1 MFKRFEIKDYLKILI
16 AIATIAIIA
25 VSSKYIGI
33 LDLLSKLIKS
43 LFPIFFAISISFINE
58 PLIRRLEKR
67 IKRKFSVIIIY
78 VVEVVLIGL
87 IIVLIMPSL
96 VEQLK
101 KFFVELP
108 VVYDTVMSKLN
119 YIDLNLDLKSTIN
132 SYSNEILGALSNV
145 ITLLF
150 DVGIAYVGG
159 FFLSFDYLKFK
170 ERIKE
175 FLRKKNKE
183 KMITYIK
190 SFSPFVYKYTYCL
203 LIDMIVLWI
212 ITGVS
217 FLLAGLEYPFMFA
230 TIIAI
235 SDLIPYIGPI
245 VGGAPAVIVALTI
258 SSKFATFI
266 LIIIILAQFVENNIT
281 KPYIMK
287 NAIELHP
294 LEGLIGITVG
304 GALLGFLGLI
314 LSPIIITGIKIYINL
329 KKEEKI

>member
-58 PLIRRLEKR
+58 PLIRKLEKR

-87 IIVLIMPSL
+87 IILLIIPSL

-203 LIDMIVLWI
+203 LIDMIILWI

-258 SSKFATFI
+258 SSEFATFI

-314 LSPIIITGIKIYINL
+314 LSPIIITGIKI
-329 KKEEKI
+329 

>member
-1 MFKRFEIKDYLKILI
+1 MSF
-16 AIATIAIIA
+16 A
-25 VSSKYIGI
+25 KY
-33 LDLLSKLIKS
+33 LSKNDYYSLITDQVRIIERSNNKV
-43 LFPIFFAISISFINE
+43 INQNFTQI
-58 PLIRRLEKR
+58 PL
-67 IKRKFSVIIIY
+67 Y
-78 VVEVVLIGL
+78 
-87 IIVLIMPSL
+87 
-96 VEQLK
+96 
-101 KFFVELP
+101 
-108 VVYDTVMSKLN
+108 
-119 YIDLNLDLKSTIN
+119 
-132 SYSNEILGALSNV
+132 
-145 ITLLF
+145 
-150 DVGIAYVGG
+150 
-159 FFLSFDYLKFK
+159 KFK
-170 ERIKE
+170 ERIKD

-190 SFSPFVYKYTYCL
+190 CFSPFVYKYTYCL

-314 LSPIIITGIKIYINL
+314 LSPIIITGIKIYLNL

>member
-58 PLIRRLEKR
+58 PLIRKLEKKL
-67 IKRKFSVIIIY
+67 KRKFSVIIIY

-87 IIVLIMPSL
+87 IILLIIPSL

-108 VVYDTVMSKLN
+108 VAYDTVMSKLN

-203 LIDMIVLWI
+203 LIDMIILWI

-294 LEGLIGITVG
+294 LEGLFGFSIGGTLFGFI
-304 GALLGFLGLI
+304 GAI
-314 LSPIIITGIKIYINL
+314 LSPIIIIAIRIFIKL

>member
-87 IIVLIMPSL
+87 IILLIMPSL

>member
-58 PLIRRLEKR
+58 PLIRKLEKR

-87 IIVLIMPSL
+87 IILLIIPSL

-203 LIDMIVLWI
+203 LIDMIILWI

-304 GALLGFLGLI
+304 GVLLGFLGLI

>member
-58 PLIRRLEKR
+58 PLIRKLEKR

-87 IIVLIMPSL
+87 IILLIIPSL

-203 LIDMIVLWI
+203 LIDMIILWI

-258 SSKFATFI
+258 SSEFATFI